1 MSKEAYMNQAHERN
15 WWKRNWKWFVPVG
28 GLGAIV
34 LFVAVIGY
42 LAFGFVKSC
51 EIYEMATAKAKR
63 NSSVVEALGSPIEEG
78 LLVMGNIKL
87 SGSSG
92 KADLS
97 IPISGPGGKAKI
109 YAVAT
114 KSTGHWTFSTLVV
127 AIKSSGERINLL
139 LADPATLAAFLG
151 TWEYRQK
158 NPGSPSGYDEEGE
171 RLELIQ
177 MGGSIQGL
185 YFGLERA
192 EDHGLLYTLDEIKDV
207 EVSEDGKISFTVPGR
222 KFYRDRPTS
231 LEDIE
236 KRKGASDGFT
246 RRELKF
252 RGELKN
258 GDLILQCLSEPI
270 ECPEQVMVFRK
281 GKWAQE

>member
-1 MSKEAYMNQAHERN
+1 MNQAQGKN
-15 WWKRNWKWFVPVG
+15 WWNRNWKWFVPVG
-28 GLGAIV
+28 GLGVIV

-42 LAFGFVKSC
+42 LVFGFVKSC
-51 EIYEMATAKAKR
+51 EIYKMATAKAKS
-63 NSSVVEALGSPIEEG
+63 NSAVVEALGSPIEEG
-78 LLVMGNIKL
+78 LLVRGRMKMG
-87 SGSSG
+87 GSSG

-97 IPISGPGGKAKI
+97 IPISGPRGKAKI

-114 KSTGHWTFSTLVV
+114 KPAGQWTFSTLEV

-139 LADPATLAAFLG
+139 LADPATLAPFLG

-158 NPGSPSGYDEEGE
+158 NSSSPSGYDDEGE

-192 EDHGLLYTLDEIKDV
+192 EDHGLLYTLVEIKDV

-222 KFYRDRPTS
+222 NFYRDRPRS

-281 GKWAQE
+281 GKWTQ